1 MRFIGVMLLVWLFG
15 SSALAA
21 PATPLVVISIDGFRA
36 EYLNRGLTPTL
47 TAWAAQGVRAEAMRP
62 SFPSVTEPNHYTIL
76 TGLRPDHHG
85 VVDNT
90 MVDPTMPGMS
100 FGGPHASGPGSDDDP
115 RWWEGATPLWATA
128 EQAGLKTANSQWPGA
143 MARVHGIAVDYRESL
158 RDRPDAQIAQVLAW
172 FDLPADRRPALILLH
187 LGEVDDMGHLFGP
200 DHKVLNDTLVRT
212 DGNLAA
218 LQAGL
223 KARGLWDKV
232 NLVVVSDHGM
242 TNSPRSQ
249 IIWLDDLIDLKT
261 VVVPAEYAAAGVDPL
276 PGHEAE
282 VAKALLA
289 PHEHMRC
296 WRKADIPARL
306 HYGTNRR
313 VPDIVCLADL
323 GWTIATRAS
332 LKGQP
337 PISGNH
343 GYDPAEPDMAA
354 IFVARGPAFANGVVL
369 PAFDNVDVY
378 PLLAK
383 VLRVKP
389 RLNDGNFAE
398 VAKAL
403 R

>member
-172 FDLPADRRPALILLH
+172 FDLPAERRPALILLH

-354 IFVARGPAFANGVVL
+354 IFVARGPAFANGMVL

-389 RLNDGNFAE
+389 RPNDGNFAE